1 MRVAAARR
9 KYILQPVRSLVQVIA
24 SSRAGVASTIS
35 PLQDRAMVAAI
46 VAGQL
51 SEQLAQRAD
60 AARFADSLRAEHA
73 RLLRRVSDLQRRSAL
88 AVVRAAD
95 ASLPD

>member
-1 MRVAAARR
+1 MPLARAVA
-9 KYILQPVRSLVQVIA
+9 VRERCA
-24 SSRAGVASTIS
+24 
-35 PLQDRAMVAAI
+35 
-46 VAGQL
+46 QL
-51 SEQLAQRAD
+51 ERLRAD
-60 AARFADSLRAEHA
+60 AARFADSLRAEQA